1 MTNETTLSPT
11 AISNAPFP
19 NLNAVHS
26 KVNASLAKAQE
37 VTDRDVLATGV
48 KAGTPK
54 FQKAREE
61 LILTR
66 LDARPKKIPPP
77 EEMPASGPGGH
88 HAPGPAPA
96 MARKSM

>member
-1 MTNETTLSPT
+1 MCWRL
-11 AISNAPFP
+11 A
-19 NLNAVHS
+19 S
-26 KVNASLAKAQE
+26 KL
-37 VTDRDVLATGV
+37 
-48 KAGTPK
+48 GTPK

-77 EEMPASGPGGH
+77 EETPARRHLADTRLAGTRPVGTRLVGT
-88 HAPGPAPA
+88 AGTA